1 MSIKKPKDTICQV
14 HDKQMSLHKDYSQK
28 VFSRQD
34 SLKTIDRQL
43 HNCSHVKNITI
54 QIGERECNCKKDKP
68 VAESSQ
74 ARIITIEDKK
84 RLSKEIR
91 EENLQKLI
99 RNKQKKEEE
108 IHVAPLTERKPLKK
122 MHSMAEL
129 KVNSM
134 TERKKE
140 VKLGLNP

>member
-1 MSIKKPKDTICQV
+1 M
-14 HDKQMSLHKDYSQK
+14 
-28 VFSRQD
+28 
-34 SLKTIDRQL
+34 
-43 HNCSHVKNITI
+43 KNITI

-68 VAESSQ
+68 VFAESSQ
-74 ARIITIEDKK
+74 ARIITMEDKK

-108 IHVAPLTERKPLKK
+108 IHIAPLTERKPLKK
-122 MHSMAEL
+122 MHSMAEF

-134 TERKKE
+134 TERKK
-140 VKLGLNP
+140 